1 MFVYRLLCHIVIA
14 LHSTAPSNY
23 TLTVSVFI
31 IGYSLILFDPATDE
45 MAEDILSSLLISTQH
60 LYVAFLFDRDVH
72 VFGVPKN

>member
-31 IGYSLILFDPATDE
+31 IGYSLIIFDPATDE
-45 MAEDILSSLLISTQH
+45 MAEDLFFLP
-60 LYVAFLFDRDVH
+60 VAVDINTAFVR
-72 VFGVPKN
+72 GVLVR